1 LCRFEEALVYYDEL
15 LKDNPSDT
23 LVIKRKIAIFK
34 AQGEITMAIDQ
45 LVELLEMTMADYESW
60 SELADLYITQHQ

>member
-23 LVIKRKIAIFK
+23 LVIKRKIAIYK
-34 AQGEITMAIDQ
+34 AQGEMAMAIDQ
-45 LVELLEMTMADYESW
+45 LVELLEM
-60 SELADLYITQHQ
+60 